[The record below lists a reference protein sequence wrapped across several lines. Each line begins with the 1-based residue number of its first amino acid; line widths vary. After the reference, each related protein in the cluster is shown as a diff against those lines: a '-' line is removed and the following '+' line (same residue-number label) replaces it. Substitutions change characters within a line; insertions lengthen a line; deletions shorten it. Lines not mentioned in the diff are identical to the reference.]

1 MQWKEEQ
8 EEEGKGAPQYRN
20 WRWVSSHRIG
30 VVGILSEKVTFE
42 QTHEGCE
49 GVTNSF
55 LNDKLSHHLNMK
67 SKI

>member
-1 MQWKEEQ
+1 M
-8 EEEGKGAPQYRN
+8 
-20 WRWVSSHRIG
+20 SSHRIG
-30 VVGILSEKVTFE
+30 VVGILSDKVTFE